1 MKMTSEQFR
10 EARNILRLT
19 QNELAA
25 LLDVT
30 PQTIR
35 KYERTGPT
43 IMAQAA
49 IWALSQGWRP

>member
-1 MKMTSEQFR
+1 MTPEQFR
-10 EARNILRLT
+10 VARNILRLT
-19 QNELAA
+19 QADLAA

-35 KYERTGPT
+35 KYERTGPSV
-43 IMAQAA
+43 MAQAA

>member
-1 MKMTSEQFR
+1 MTPEQFR
-10 EARNILRLT
+10 VARNILRLT

-35 KYERTGPT
+35 KYERVGPSV
-43 IMAQAA
+43 MAQAA